1 MTKKAVNIC
10 IIDDDEIYQFTA
22 IQTLKKIDIEKNV
35 TSFYDGEEA
44 FNFFLDN
51 INTESNLPDV
61 ILLDINMPVMDGF
74 QFMDAYVKLKSKIK
88 KNITI
93 YMVSSS
99 VDPADMKKVE
109 DYKDIIGYIVK
120 PMKRGD
126 LLTKF
131 EDLQEKGVI

>member
-44 FNFFLDN
+44 INFFLDN